1 MWYDK
6 KHVKILDTQTWYNK
20 AYKEYKK
27 SHKFLENFDK
37 NLWQRFIPKNLEWK
51 TIIDLWCWDGRI
63 SNFFVWKWL
72 KKYIWVDISENMLKW
87 TKSYVEKIQT
97 DLNKKMPLE
106 NESWDIIISLFTL
119 LHIDNIENFFE
130 EVYRILKQN
139 GIFILFHHIERK
151 NYLYKIWK
159 EEFKISTNKWAYKQV
174 ENLLDYNFFKFN
186 IYDVKE
192 DNIVIWKY
200 FICKK

>member
-1 MWYDK
+1 
-6 KHVKILDTQTWYNK
+6 
-20 AYKEYKK
+20 
-27 SHKFLENFDK
+27 
-37 NLWQRFIPKNLEWK
+37 
-51 TIIDLWCWDGRI
+51 
-63 SNFFVWKWL
+63 
-72 KKYIWVDISENMLKW
+72 MLKW

-159 EEFKISTNKWAYKQV
+159 EEFKISTNKWADKQV
-174 ENLLDYNFFKFN
+174 KNLLDYNFFKYN
-186 IYDVKE
+186 IYDIEE
-192 DNIVIWKY
+192 DNVIIWKY

>member
-6 KHVKILDTQTWYNK
+6 KHIKILDVQTWYNK

-37 NLWQRFIPKNLEWK
+37 NLWQRFIPKNIEWK
-51 TIIDLWCWDGRI
+51 TIVDLWCWDGRI
-63 SNFFVWKWL
+63 SSFFAWKWI

-97 DLNKKMPLE
+97 DLNKKIPLE
-106 NESWDIIISLFTL
+106 NESWDIIISLFTI
-119 LHIDNIENFFE
+119 LHIDNIEKFFE
-130 EVYRILKQN
+130 EVYRILKQD

>member
-6 KHVKILDTQTWYNK
+6 KHIKILDVKTWYNK

-37 NLWQRFIPKNLEWK
+37 NLWQRFIPKNIEWK
-51 TIIDLWCWDGRI
+51 TIVDLWCWDGRI
-63 SNFFVWKWL
+63 SSFFAWKWI

-97 DLNKKMPLE
+97 DLNKKIPLE
-106 NESWDIIISLFTL
+106 NESWDIIISLFTI
-119 LHIDNIENFFE
+119 LHIDNIEKFFE
-130 EVYRILKQN
+130 EVYRILKQD

-159 EEFKISTNKWAYKQV
+159 EEFKISTNKWSYQQIEK
-174 ENLLDYNFFKFN
+174 LLDYNFFKFN

-192 DNIVIWKY
+192 DNIIIWKY